1 MQSVGVL
8 SDQGTIMLILKYFV
22 VVGAVLAAGLI
33 ALNAHL
39 APSGVAAPA
48 MIHGSTTSSLAVI
61 PPSTPAVKQEEPVV
75 EAVTPPPAPT
85 KASSSSRRSSRS
97 EHAQRRSH

>member
-1 MQSVGVL
+1 VEVL

-33 ALNAHL
+33 ALSAHM

-48 MIHGSTTSSLAVI
+48 MIHGSTTASLAVV

-75 EAVTPPPAPT
+75 EAVTPPAPT

-97 EHAQRRSH
+97 EHAQRRAH

>member
-1 MQSVGVL
+1 
-8 SDQGTIMLILKYFV
+8 MLILKYFV
-22 VVGAVLAAGLI
+22 VVGAVLTAGLI
-33 ALNAHL
+33 ALSAHM

-48 MIHGSTTSSLAVI
+48 MIHGSSTSSLAVI
-61 PPSTPAVKQEEPVV
+61 PPSPPVVKQEEPVV
-75 EAVTPPPAPT
+75 EAVTPPAPT

>member
-1 MQSVGVL
+1 
-8 SDQGTIMLILKYFV
+8 MLILKYFV

-33 ALNAHL
+33 ALSAHM

-48 MIHGSTTSSLAVI
+48 MIHGSSTASLAVV
-61 PPSTPAVKQEEPVV
+61 PPSKPAVKQEEEPLVQ
-75 EAVTPPPAPT
+75 AVTPPPAPT

-97 EHAQRRSH
+97 EHAQRRVH